1 MSILFRLT
9 GVERYKCMAH
19 GLHVEH
25 SLLFPSYIITR
36 LPLLTPHIT
45 LSKMMFTAGLV
56 ALVAA
61 PFTLAQRGGG
71 SVLVGTSS
79 V

>member
-1 MSILFRLT
+1 
-9 GVERYKCMAH
+9 
-19 GLHVEH
+19 
-25 SLLFPSYIITR
+25 
-36 LPLLTPHIT
+36 
-45 LSKMMFTAGLV
+45 MMFTAGLM

-79 V
+79 LSTVTSII

>member
-1 MSILFRLT
+1 
-9 GVERYKCMAH
+9 MAH

-25 SLLFPSYIITR
+25 SLLFPIHHRLIT
-36 LPLLTPHIT
+36 LPYSFKRIIT
-45 LSKMMFTAGLV
+45 LSEMMFTAGLV

-61 PFTLAQRGGG
+61 PFALAQRGGG

-79 V
+79 LSSTTTII